1 MIKTEDK
8 ILDTAERL
16 FGEQG
21 YAGTSLRQIIAA
33 AGVNLAAIH
42 YHFGNKEELL
52 GRLVARKAGPVNTER
67 LAYLDRYE
75 AEAGSAPVAVEKLL
89 QAFLEPPLQRVKENP
104 DFAKL
109 MGRLYGEG
117 LMPGIAERH
126 FHTVLS
132 RFTAAFGRA
141 LPHLSQEE
149 VALRLQFMVG
159 AMAHTMLFAS
169 RQFSIDGNLL
179 TRELVAFI
187 IGGLRAPAVR
197 GEITKENQCA

>member
-1 MIKTEDK
+1 MIQTRDK

-52 GRLVARKAGPVNTER
+52 GELVTRKVGPVNQER
-67 LAYLDRYE
+67 LAMLDRYE
-75 AEAGSAPVAVEKLL
+75 KEAGSAPLTLENLL
-89 QAFLEPPLQRVKENP
+89 RAFLEPPLQRIQEHP
-104 DFAKL
+104 DFAKM

-117 LMPGIAERH
+117 LMPVIAERH
-126 FHTVLS
+126 FQTVIV
-132 RFTAAFGRA
+132 RFTSAFRRA
-141 LPHLSQEE
+141 LPRLNEQELA
-149 VALRLQFMVG
+149 VRLQFMIG

-169 RQFSIDGNLL
+169 QQFAIDGNLL
-179 TRELVAFI
+179 MRELTAFV
-187 IGGLRAPAVR
+187 IGGLRAPALV
-197 GEITKENQCA
+197 GENTEINL

>member
-8 ILDTAERL
+8 ILDTSERL

-52 GRLVARKAGPVNTER
+52 DRLVARKAGPVNAER
-67 LAYLDRYE
+67 LEHLDRYE
-75 AEAGSAPVAVEKLL
+75 AEAGSSPVAVEKIL

-141 LPHLSQEE
+141 LPHLSHEE
-149 VALRLQFMVG
+149 LGLRLHFMLG

-179 TRELVAFI
+179 TRELVGFI

-197 GEITKENQCA
+197 DEITKENQCA